1 LYLSF
6 YHQANNKAFTI
17 SLDPASNSPVGDIML
32 EDLYTGAIVNL
43 MANAYTF
50 SSNSAAPVQRFKLL
64 FSQNSVGIQEIETG
78 LYTKLWFNEDV
89 LQMDEK
95 ALENIEHISVFNI
108 SGQLVAESSDLEN
121 IVINETGVFI
131 VKISLKE
138 NISHT
143 VKLVKM

>member
-1 LYLSF
+1 
-6 YHQANNKAFTI
+6 
-17 SLDPASNSPVGDIML
+17 
-32 EDLYTGAIVNL
+32 
-43 MANAYTF
+43 
-50 SSNSAAPVQRFKLL
+50 
-64 FSQNSVGIQEIETG
+64 
-78 LYTKLWFNEDV
+78 
-89 LQMDEK
+89 MDEK